1 MSRSAFD
8 AHTDPLFK
16 NLKILNLESIYKLQ
30 IGKFMYQYRS
40 GLLPYSFNNM
50 FLVTRQ
56 VHSYGTRSL
65 EHFYLP
71 QCRTNIGKF
80 SISFQGPKF
89 FNSVSFEI
97 RNATSTASFGCKL
110 KAFLLYIYICIFSFF
125 FTSALLC
132 SFFFRFVISLF
143 FSLEL

>member
-40 GLLPYSFNNM
+40 GLLPYSFNDM
-50 FLVTRQ
+50 FLVTHR
-56 VHSYGTRSL
+56 VHSYGARSS
-65 EHFYLP
+65 EFFYLP
-71 QCRTNIGKF
+71 QCRTNIRKF

-89 FNSVSFEI
+89 FNSLSFEI
-97 RNATSTASFGCKL
+97 RNATSTASFCCKL
-110 KAFLLYIYICIFSFF
+110 KAFLLS
-125 FTSALLC
+125 
-132 SFFFRFVISLF
+132 
-143 FSLEL
+143 